1 MDMPTRKIPQ
11 DAFAY
16 YMSLGPG
23 RSYQK
28 VAEHYGVTKRAI
40 VNAAKR
46 DRWQEQLEELEHT
59 ARDDAREKMK
69 STIEATYEQ
78 HMKAL
83 RLVFGK
89 GVEALKN
96 MAIDKPADAIK
107 AIQIAIR
114 EQRVALGEP
123 TDRTA
128 LSVEDTIRREY
139 ERWMVVGPAESDLP
153 DDDRDDDD
161 GSTSDG

>member
-1 MDMPTRKIPQ
+1 MPTRKIPQ
-11 DAFAY
+11 DAFAHY
-16 YMSLGPG
+16 VSLGPG

-40 VNAAKR
+40 VNVAKR
-46 DRWQEQLEELEHT
+46 ERWQEQVEELERT

-69 STIEATYEQ
+69 SSIEATYEQ

-96 MAIDKPADAIK
+96 MVINTPADAMK

-128 LSVEDTIRREY
+128 ISVEETIRSEY
-139 ERWMVVGPAESDLP
+139 ERWMTV
-153 DDDRDDDD
+153 
-161 GSTSDG
+161 SDGDGVEEAEGGQVVAEE